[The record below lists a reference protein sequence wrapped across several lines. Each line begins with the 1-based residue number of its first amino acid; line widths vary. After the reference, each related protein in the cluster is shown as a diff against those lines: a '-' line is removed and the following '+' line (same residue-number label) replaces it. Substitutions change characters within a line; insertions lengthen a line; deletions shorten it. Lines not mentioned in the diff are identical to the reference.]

1 MKIPGVGAVIR
12 YAYLWAADA
21 ASGHDEGVKDR
32 PCVVVVSTVDEDGE
46 RVLLVMP
53 ITHSPPTAND
63 LAVELPSMT
72 KRRIGLD
79 DQRSWIV
86 TSEYNR
92 FIWPGPDIR
101 PDASGEVVL
110 GLLPSSLIERA
121 ARNLRA
127 HAAAGRATR
136 AIRD

>member
-1 MKIPGVGAVIR
+1 VNAPGVGVVIR

-21 ASGHDEGVKDR
+21 ARGHDEGVKDR
-32 PCVVVVSTVDEDGE
+32 PCAVVVSTVDEDDE
-46 RVLLVMP
+46 QVLLVMP
-53 ITHSPPTAND
+53 ITHSPPSAGD
-63 LAVELPSMT
+63 LAVELPLAT
-72 KRRIGLD
+72 KRRLGLD

-101 PDASGEVVL
+101 PDASGEVVI

-121 ARNLRA
+121 VANLRA
-127 HAAAGRATR
+127 HAAAGRAAR
-136 AIRD
+136 AVRT